1 MKRES
6 VDRRGQK
13 ALRED
18 TILVS
23 VDVRNNEIG
32 NLMPIKEIGELLA
45 DHPAYF
51 HTDAVQAY
59 GNQTIHPE
67 ELGIDLLSILLI
79 KINGHAKMASVSYIN
94 ETE

>member
-1 MKRES
+1 MED
-6 VDRRGQK
+6 VEQ

-23 VDVRNNEIG
+23 IMYGNNEIG
-32 NLMPIKEIGELLA
+32 NLMPIKEIGELLRE
-45 DHPAYF
+45 HPAYF

-67 ELGIDLLSILLI
+67 DLGIDLLSVLS
-79 KINGHAKMASVSYIN
+79 A
-94 ETE
+94 